1 MFLMMTEGYDGDCA
15 RKERMREDRKKE
27 IRTLYGNE
35 VVRDFLRLI
44 GPLILNWIAGFTVFE
59 KWSKISHLN
68 WRRQRIK
75 LRYFW

>member
-1 MFLMMTEGYDGDCA
+1 MMTEGYGGDCA

-44 GPLILNWIAGFTVFE
+44 GPLILNWIAGFMVIG
-59 KWSKISHLN
+59 KW
-68 WRRQRIK
+68 
-75 LRYFW
+75 